1 MSSEI
6 KKLKFLIFG
15 SLGMAGNTIATYL
28 NDREH
33 DVTGFSRQTSKGINT
48 IIGDVNNIN
57 LVKKTI
63 LEGEYDIIIN
73 CIGILN
79 QFAENNHDEA
89 VYLNSYFPHLLV
101 SITKNMQ
108 TKVFLLST
116 DCIFSGEK
124 GKYVEK
130 DIADGESFYSRSKA
144 LGEVVDNKNLTFRTS
159 IIGPDMKEEGIGLLN
174 WFMKQDDFV
183 KGFSNVIWTGVTT
196 LELAKSME
204 VAALSNAT
212 GLINIV
218 NDSQISKYDLL
229 LLFNKYLKKGKLEII
244 PFEGVVSDKSLIR
257 TNYNLGYIVPDYD
270 VMIFEM
276 TEWIKMHSDKYPHY
290 KF

>member
-1 MSSEI
+1 MISKI

-28 NDREH
+28 KDKEH
-33 DVTGFSRQTSKGINT
+33 NVTGFSRQITPEINT
-48 IIGDVNNIN
+48 IVGDVNNID

-63 LEGEYDIIIN
+63 TEGEYDIIIN

-89 VYLNSYFPHLLV
+89 IYLNSYFPHLLV
-101 SITKNMQ
+101 SLTKNMK
-108 TKVFLLST
+108 TKIFLLST

-124 GKYVEK
+124 GKYVEN
-130 DIADGESFYSRSKA
+130 DIADGKSFYSRTKA
-144 LGEVVDNKNLTFRTS
+144 LGEVVDDKNLTFRTS
-159 IIGPDMKEEGIGLLN
+159 IIGPDIKEEGIGLLN
-174 WFMKQDDFV
+174 WFMKQNNSA

-196 LELAKSME
+196 LELAKTME
-204 VAALSNAT
+204 IAAFSNIT

-218 NDSQISKYDLL
+218 NDKSISKYNLL
-229 LLFNKYLKKGKLEII
+229 LLFNKYLRKGKLEII
-244 PFEGVVSDKSLIR
+244 PFKGIVSDKSLIR
-257 TNYNLGYIVPDYD
+257 LNYELDYHVSDYD
-270 VMIFEM
+270 TMIFEM
-276 TEWIKMHSDKYPHY
+276 TIWIKDHMNKYPHY